1 MNFDWQH
8 SLITVKRSISL
19 LITFFEKA
27 KTVEKD
33 KKNGEINP
41 IFGEIEVK
49 SYKVEVKKEVKRPSK
64 KEKSSKDPESS
75 AIKKAEEEF
84 LKSQM
89 SVAIST
95 TSSGI
100 QLDPDWKKEV
110 KATKK
115 RSSRKK

>member
-8 SLITVKRSISL
+8 SFITVKGSISL
-19 LITFFEKA
+19 LITFFGKA
-27 KTVEKD
+27 KTLEKD

-64 KEKSSKDPESS
+64 KEKPSKDPESS

-100 QLDPDWKKEV
+100 QLDPGWKKEV
-110 KATKK
+110 KATK

>member
-1 MNFDWQH
+1 M
-8 SLITVKRSISL
+8 
-19 LITFFEKA
+19 
-27 KTVEKD
+27 EKD
-33 KKNGEINP
+33 KTNGEINP

-49 SYKVEVKKEVKRPSK
+49 SYKVEAKKEVKRPSK
-64 KEKSSKDPESS
+64 KEKSKDPESS

-100 QLDPDWKKEV
+100 QLDPGWKKEV
-110 KATKK
+110 KATK

>member
-1 MNFDWQH
+1 M
-8 SLITVKRSISL
+8 
-19 LITFFEKA
+19 
-27 KTVEKD
+27 EKD

-49 SYKVEVKKEVKRPSK
+49 SYKVEVKKEEVKRPSK

-95 TSSGI
+95 TSTGI

-110 KATKK
+110 KTTK
-115 RSSRKK
+115 RSSRKKK

>member
-1 MNFDWQH
+1 
-8 SLITVKRSISL
+8 
-19 LITFFEKA
+19 
-27 KTVEKD
+27 VEKD
-33 KKNGEINP
+33 KKNGEINAT
-41 IFGEIEVK
+41 FGEIEVK

-89 SVAIST
+89 SVAISST
-95 TSSGI
+95 TSTGI

>member
-1 MNFDWQH
+1 M
-8 SLITVKRSISL
+8 
-19 LITFFEKA
+19 EA
-27 KTVEKD
+27 VEKD

-49 SYKVEVKKEVKRPSK
+49 SYKVEVKKEVKPK
-64 KEKSSKDPESS
+64 KEKPPKDPESS

-110 KATKK
+110 KATK

>member
-1 MNFDWQH
+1 M
-8 SLITVKRSISL
+8 
-19 LITFFEKA
+19 
-27 KTVEKD
+27 EKD

-49 SYKVEVKKEVKRPSK
+49 SYKVEVKQEVKRPFK
-64 KEKSSKDPESS
+64 KEKSLKDPESS

-95 TSSGI
+95 TSTGI

-110 KATKK
+110 KTTK
-115 RSSRKK
+115 RSSRKKK